1 VNIVI
6 DIEDNEEVKQDP
18 DTEDIENKESAEE
31 TEKPEEQETAPEEKP
46 EEDGKS
52 EEEKPDSQ
60 DEAPKSKSDKEE
72 KKDEKSGKSSGKKKK
87 EDPKDKE
94 IAELKDRVMR
104 QMAEFDNYRKRTDK
118 EKKQNYDIGASDF
131 IVKILPVL
139 DNFERGLD
147 AISEEERKGSF
158 AQGIE
163 MIYKQLVKV
172 LEDSGV
178 TVIDAVGKPFDPM
191 LHNAVMQKQSDEYE
205 SGTIIQEFQKGYKY
219 KDRVIRHSVVVV
231 AE

>member
-1 VNIVI
+1 MI
-6 DIEDNEEVKQDP
+6 DIEEGKEENKDP
-18 DTEDIENKESAEE
+18 DTENTENTESAETTEPEAQQEEAEAGEPDAEKEKPADQEETEEKESAQENKKQDE
-31 TEKPEEQETAPEEKP
+31 PEKPESQKP
-46 EEDGKS
+46 FGK
-52 EEEKPDSQ
+52 
-60 DEAPKSKSDKEE
+60 
-72 KKDEKSGKSSGKKKK
+72 KKKK

-131 IVKILPVL
+131 IVKILPVV

-147 AISEEERKGSF
+147 SISEEEKKSSF
-158 AQGIE
+158 AQGID
-163 MIYKQLVKV
+163 MIYRQLVKV

-178 TVIDAVGKPFDPM
+178 TVIESVGQPFDPM

-205 SGTIIQEFQKGYKY
+205 SGTVMQEFQKGYKY